1 MNRPIVIH
9 PSNLHFESPVPTCAI
24 IFLLMAHFGAP
35 DWAFVAFYV
44 VSVFALYGWYMQ
56 RRSAVEVDLFGEA
69 KRESGDD

>member
-35 DWAFVAFYV
+35 DWAFVVFYA
-44 VSVFALYGWYMQ
+44 VSVFALYGWFVQ
-56 RRSAVEVDLFGEA
+56 RRSEVEVDLFSEA
-69 KRESGDD
+69 KKADSD